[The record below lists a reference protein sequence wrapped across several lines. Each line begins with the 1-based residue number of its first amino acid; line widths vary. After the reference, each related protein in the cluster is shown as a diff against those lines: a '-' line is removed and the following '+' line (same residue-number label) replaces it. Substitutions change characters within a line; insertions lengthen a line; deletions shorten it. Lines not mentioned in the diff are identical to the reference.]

1 MASRFAYGL
10 PVTYNSQRRI
20 PLSCSER
27 KKEIRRRRKRHQKVS
42 RLKLRL
48 GKATKSE
55 QVEIAR
61 KLREMTPGAE
71 LLIAEWKLGAVD
83 R

>member
-1 MASRFAYGL
+1 MS
-10 PVTYNSQRRI
+10 
-20 PLSCSER
+20 SCER
-27 KKEIRRRRKRHQKVS
+27 KKEIRRRRKRQEKVT
-42 RLKLRL
+42 RLKSRL

-61 KLREMTPGAE
+61 KLRDMTPGAE
-71 LLIAEWKLGAVD
+71 VLIASWKLGAVD